1 MTHERPLDGKSAD
14 SPAFRIAAVELLLQV
29 SQRIKTP
36 AASCLIAVALTTSLN
51 LLRLMFGVTQRR
63 RGDQYLP
70 EV

>member
-1 MTHERPLDGKSAD
+1 MTHERPLDGKSVDA
-14 SPAFRIAAVELLLQV
+14 PAFRIAAVELRLQI
-29 SQRIKTP
+29 SQGIKTP
-36 AASCLIAVALTTSLN
+36 GASRLIAVALKTGLN